1 MIQPEWLEAGS
12 NRRHRPFQGRAL
24 PTELSNQ
31 NKVKHFLERSRTKL
45 LANAFLLNREENY
58 AIMWVRVNRTEQE
71 SFRDSTQN
79 FSKRDFTMGTAAPP
93 DNDSSPNSSTA
104 LVEPGA
110 EDGVAVD
117 AGAHSELTPIQRKRL
132 EEREKLRTSPFDA
145 VTSFF
150 MAVILF
156 LGVFVFMLFVIWLT
170 MRMPERVK
178 PIEPIIENA
187 AGRAD
192 NAEGF
197 ERDFEPPGAEEVE
210 ELMEPTLQDTIEA
223 VTEAV
228 SSVAASLDT
237 MNTNAT
243 ASTSGTGK
251 GDSRPPGPE
260 GEGEDIV
267 PRFERWQLNF
277 TSKGLKPYAQQ
288 LDFYKIELGS
298 LGGGV
303 QGVDYA
309 TNLATRPKSRHNNDS
324 KGEKR
329 LYFMWATAS
338 PLKQFDI
345 QLLTQAG
352 INTGGRQILK
362 FIPKDLE
369 NRLAR
374 TELDYAISKGHK
386 SVTEIAKTVFMSKPA
401 GSGYAFEV
409 TEQRYRKGK

>member
-1 MIQPEWLEAGS
+1 
-12 NRRHRPFQGRAL
+12 
-24 PTELSNQ
+24 
-31 NKVKHFLERSRTKL
+31 
-45 LANAFLLNREENY
+45 
-58 AIMWVRVNRTEQE
+58 
-71 SFRDSTQN
+71 
-79 FSKRDFTMGTAAPP
+79 MGTAAPP
-93 DNDSSPNSSTA
+93 DADPHVDDDA
-104 LVEPGA
+104 IE
-110 EDGVAVD
+110 VASAV
-117 AGAHSELTPIQRKRL
+117 AGKEAVSGGRPKRPAMSEVQRKRL

-150 MAVILF
+150 MATILF
-156 LGVFVFMLFVIWLT
+156 LGVFVFMLFVVWLT

-178 PIEPIIENA
+178 AIAPIIENA

-223 VTEAV
+223 VTDAV

-237 MNTNAT
+237 MNTNAS

-277 TSKGLKPYAQQ
+277 SAKGMKPYAQQ
-288 LDFYKIELGS
+288 LDYYEIELGT

-309 TNLATRPKSRHNNDS
+309 TNLAGSPKKRHNDDS
-324 KGEKR
+324 ASEKR

-345 QLLTQAG
+345 QLLGQAG
-352 INTGGRQILK
+352 IDTAGRQILK
-362 FIPKDLE
+362 FIPPNLE
-369 NRLAR
+369 NLLAQ
-374 TELDYAISKGHK
+374 TELEYAKEKGYQ
-386 SVTEIAKTVFMSKPA
+386 SVTQIAKTVFLSKA
-401 GSGYAFEV
+401 DGAAYAFEV